1 MSVSKGV
8 LSVERQLFITA
19 EGQHETPEEHLS
31 AEMVPSG
38 YASQRLKE
46 THKHCH
52 QIHLCNMRGG
62 LHEVKGH
69 S

>member
-46 THKHCH
+46 TH
-52 QIHLCNMRGG
+52 
-62 LHEVKGH
+62 
-69 S
+69 